1 MAANSTSTFTELG
14 SKYVLDRDCEG
25 NSSSNNVTSGAGV
38 IYIVEIDNEANSS
51 TVYVKIRDAAS
62 ASPSTSTANGN
73 GTPHY
78 SFIAPPFSKMCYTIT
93 AGAEFATGLSMWC
106 TTSKIVGSTS
116 SASNPVI
123 VKLITT

>member
-1 MAANSTSTFTELG
+1 MPAYSTSTFTELG
-14 SKYVLDRDCEG
+14 SKYVLDRDCKG
-25 NSSSNNVTSGAGV
+25 NSSSNNVTGASGV
-38 IYIVEIDNEANSS
+38 IYILEIDNEANSS

-62 ASPSTSTANGN
+62 ATPSTNTANGN

-78 SFIAPPFSKMCYTIT
+78 SFIAPAFSKMCYTIT

-106 TTSKIVGSTS
+106 TTSKLVGSTS

-123 VKLITT
+123 IKLITT